1 MRIVFLISAL
11 TFCLNVFSQNKEY
24 AKSVIDTLSH
34 PVMAG
39 RAYQHEGA
47 NKAAE
52 YIKNEFIKNSALSF
66 ENNYFQTFNH
76 NVASVTHFKI
86 NDGQIKI
93 GDDAVVTIRSAS
105 ASGEFK
111 VAILDS
117 ATYNNEKKFKKFLKK
132 NIEKKFIAIHHQ
144 LINSNPENRQNLNRL
159 ANSNLNNAKGFI
171 LTTEKQPIFDANVS
185 RGFLYY
191 PLITMTEASFKT
203 LKNKKIKLELETIK
217 QEKYEL
223 KNIVAYVP
231 GSLYPDSF
239 VVFTAHYDHLGM
251 LGKDVYYP
259 GANDNASG
267 VAYLL
272 DLAAYY
278 SANPAD
284 YSIAFIACAAE
295 EVGLLG
301 SFYFAEN
308 PLFPLENIKFL
319 INLDMVGTGANG
331 IHIVNATEL
340 PEQYEKFVEI
350 NEKHN
355 LVKNIGKGG
364 KSCNSDHCP
373 FVLKSVPAFFIFTRD
388 ENHRYYHVPQDKA
401 DIIPLTAY
409 NELFE
414 LMKIFI
420 EEL

>member
-1 MRIVFLISAL
+1 MRVIFLISAL
-11 TFCLNVFSQNKEY
+11 TFCLNVSSQNKEY
-24 AKSVIDTLSH
+24 AKSIIDTLSH
-34 PVMAG
+34 SIMSG
-39 RAYQHEGA
+39 RAYQHNGA

-52 YIKNEFIKNSALSF
+52 YIKNEFKNNGALSF
-66 ENNYFQTFNH
+66 ENNYFQTFNS
-76 NVASVTHFKI
+76 NLASVSHFVI
-86 NDGQIKI
+86 NDGQIKV
-93 GDDAVVTIRSAS
+93 GYDAVTTIRSAS
-105 ASGEFK
+105 VSGEFK
-111 VAILDS
+111 IAILDS
-117 ATYNNEKKFKKFLKK
+117 ATYINEKKFKKFLKK
-132 NIEKKFIAIHHQ
+132 NIEKKIIAIPYQ
-144 LINSNPENRQNLNRL
+144 LINSNSENRQTLNRL
-159 ANSNLNNAKGFI
+159 ANSNFKNAKGFI
-171 LTTEKQPIFDANVS
+171 LTTERQPIFDANVS
-185 RGFLYY
+185 RGFLDY

-203 LKNKKIKLELETIK
+203 IKNKKIKLELETIK
-217 QEKYEL
+217 HEKYEL
-223 KNIVAYVP
+223 KNVVAYVP
-231 GSLYPDSF
+231 GNLYPDSF

-278 SANPAD
+278 SSNPSD

-295 EVGLLG
+295 EAGLLG
-301 SFYFAEN
+301 SFHFAEN

-340 PEQYEKFVEI
+340 PKQYEKFVEI
-350 NEKHN
+350 NEEHN
-355 LVKNIGKGG
+355 LVANIGKGG

-373 FVLKSVPAFFIFTRD
+373 FVLKSVPAIFIFTRD
-388 ENHRYYHVPQDKA
+388 ENHRHYHVPQDKA

-414 LMKIFI
+414 LMRIFI
-420 EEL
+420 EKL